1 MSLLG
6 MPLMVIN
13 LGGEM
18 MYILEQRLVAQ
29 KIPPE
34 KARKVIADI
43 VRTMYNPKFIQ
54 ELFKPQELYSSA
66 STRQIFER
74 IAHSSIMRLSESSM
88 DKLYDLMTTGFKYQV
103 VSCKSGEELYEVTVN
118 HLGSLREMVSPDVI
132 PLVETATAML
142 TRTYTELP
150 AGSLALLRQT
160 LLRNLQ
166 DRKVKVSPFL
176 LDGIQNTDGSMVL
189 QPHGMLPPHF
199 QMPGQITFK
208 QESGEDQIV
217 HYPIP
222 LSQKC
227 ELCDP
232 DHRSMLGHNLY
243 LKSQQREK
251 ERVAREIV
259 QDAAARAK
267 AAGGLPSSLG
277 SASFTAPISTTAG
290 AELNLLSTLLGMD
303 SRKEEAEEG
312 FKLSIFDETRTE
324 TVGAGKGAGDE
335 GNVEMIVINNTGGS
349 LKMLSSVKS
358 ELEDGG
364 AAGGDEDDLL
374 SLMDK
379 AGE

>member
-29 KIPPE
+29 KIPPD

-54 ELFKPQELYSSA
+54 ELYKPQELYSSA

-103 VSCKSGEELYEVTVN
+103 VSCKCGEELYEVTLN
-118 HLGSLREMVSPDVI
+118 HLGALREMVSPDVI
-132 PLVETATAML
+132 PLIESATTML
-142 TRTYTELP
+142 TRAYTELP
-150 AGSLALLRQT
+150 SGSMALLRQT

-189 QPHGMLPPHF
+189 QMQGMLPPSV
-199 QMPGQITFK
+199 QVPGQITFK
-208 QESGEDQIV
+208 LSGGEEDQIV
-217 HYPIP
+217 HYPLP
-222 LSQKC
+222 LSDKC
-227 ELCDP
+227 EVHHP
-232 DHRSMLGHNLY
+232 DARSLLGHNLY

-251 ERVAREIV
+251 ERVARDIV
-259 QDAAARAK
+259 KDAAAKAK
-267 AAGGLPSSLG
+267 ATGAGSA
-277 SASFTAPISTTAG
+277 ASFTAPISTTAG
-290 AELNLLSTLLGMD
+290 AELNLLSTLLGMEG
-303 SRKEEAEEG
+303 RKEESKEE
-312 FKLSIFDETRTE
+312 FKLSIFDESRTE
-324 TVGAGKGAGDE
+324 TVSGGSKGAGDD

-349 LKMLSSVKS
+349 LKMLESVKS
-358 ELEDGG
+358 ELEDG
-364 AAGGDEDDLL
+364 AAGGKAEDDNLL
-374 SLMDK
+374 DLMDS
-379 AGE
+379 AS